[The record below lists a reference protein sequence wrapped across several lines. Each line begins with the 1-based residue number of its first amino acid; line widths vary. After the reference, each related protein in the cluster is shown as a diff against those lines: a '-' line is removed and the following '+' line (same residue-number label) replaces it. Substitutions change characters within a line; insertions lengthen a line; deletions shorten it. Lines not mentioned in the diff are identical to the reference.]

1 MIFKNKRGIGETI
14 LIAFMTLLLLLG
26 LYSFFVYHLQI
37 QLLLVIMVVAE
48 AGLLYFYFFGTQ
60 YELTDDALILRERKP
75 FRDKRIAYDTIR
87 SYRIGGRSLG
97 RIGRIYDLY
106 LTYEESGK
114 KHVLIL
120 TPEDRD
126 EFVKEL
132 RQHCRRALDED

>member
-60 YELTDDALILRERKP
+60 YELTEGNLSGTSGSP
-75 FRDKRIAYDTIR
+75 MIR
-87 SYRIGGRSLG
+87 SAATGSAAAVWGG
-97 RIGRIYDLY
+97 
-106 LTYEESGK
+106 SGGST
-114 KHVLIL
+114 I
-120 TPEDRD
+120 
-126 EFVKEL
+126 
-132 RQHCRRALDED
+132 CI